1 MTGCGKEKKVSE
13 STTFKLTL
21 PEFLIVEVFDG
32 IARLDCYLDQV
43 EIAVHP
49 RSGVPLRLFRDTLS
63 KVLFPSLE
71 EPLRLVRQSTISAV
85 PLSDSEFQALVNQVD
100 STFIGVAGVHRFL
113 KYLRVPEPPPEIFTL
128 LQEIQDAFP
137 AAGISKHETDVLL
150 SETFNYGEIDLHT
163 AIEWQLQQARILK
176 AVPGEETIV
185 IILPYTQ
192 VNNPLMW
199 TIISHEIGHFAEKF
213 HGLGKKV
220 LGKILGCPCEA
231 VTEGTELDWVEELIS
246 DAVGTRLFGPAY
258 LFSFV
263 SFTIL
268 QSSLGRPSVSHPS
281 ELSRV
286 RLAFDELKRTC
297 LTDAVPIAKSITT
310 KIVDLFEEKFRFNEK
325 YLGDKH
331 LGPSTI
337 HNASIADVMNLI
349 TQELENL
356 KMSKLSTES
365 LRRSEALAHA
375 LANGQPVSALRN
387 ERTNLQ
393 PRIDALRESLDRPTT
408 DKQEVAKA
416 FFEIRNCMVEDPSTC
431 TEIINAGYIHRYQ
444 QVLPQILDGLAGSSL
459 AEYGG
464 YHKKSIAQVDRLLKV
479 SLQATEI
486 HKLFL

>member
-1 MTGCGKEKKVSE
+1 MSGSI
-13 STTFKLTL
+13 TFSLTL
-21 PEFLIVEVFDG
+21 PEFLIAEVFDG
-32 IARLDCYLDQV
+32 IARLDCYLDEV
-43 EIAVHP
+43 ELTVHP

-71 EPLRLVRQSTISAV
+71 EPLRLVRQSSISAS

-100 STFIGVAGVHRFL
+100 STFIGMAGVHRFL

-128 LQEIQDAFP
+128 LREIQDAFP
-137 AAGISKHETDVLL
+137 AAGISKNETDVLL

-176 AVPGEETIV
+176 TVPGEETIV

-199 TIISHEIGHFAEKF
+199 TIISHEIGHFAEKY
-213 HGLGKKV
+213 HALGKKV
-220 LGKILGCPCEA
+220 LGKVLGCAPDK
-231 VTEGTELDWVEELIS
+231 VTEGTELDWIEELIS
-246 DAVGTRLFGPAY
+246 DAVATRLLGPAY

-268 QSSLGRPSVSHPS
+268 QSLLGRPSVTHPS

-286 RLAFDELKRTC
+286 RVAFEELKRSC
-297 LTDAVPIAKSITT
+297 LTDAVPIAKGVTT
-310 KIVDLFEEKFRFNEK
+310 KIVQLFEEKFSFNEK

-337 HNASIADVMNLI
+337 HSTPIAEVVSLI
-349 TQELENL
+349 TQELEDL
-356 KMSKLSTES
+356 KMGKLSTEA
-365 LRRSEALAHA
+365 LGRSEALAVA
-375 LANGQPVSALRN
+375 LAKGQPVSALRK
-387 ERTNLQ
+387 ERTGLQ
-393 PRIDALRESLDRPTT
+393 PRIDALRESLDAPGTKNN
-408 DKQEVAKA
+408 DIGKA
-416 FFEIRNCMVEDPSTC
+416 FSEIRNCMVEEPSTC
-431 TEIINAGYIHRYQ
+431 AEIINAGYIHRYQ
-444 QVLPQILDGLAGSSL
+444 EILPQILDGLAGSTV
-459 AEYGG
+459 AEYGVQ
-464 YHKKSIAQVDRLLKV
+464 HKKSITQIDRLLKV